1 MEVKIKTKLDEES
14 LKIVQVQIGDIIQ
27 QIEKLETMTNDLV
40 SKIKKIKISITDC
53 QVDSPT

>member
-27 QIEKLETMTNDLV
+27 QIEKLETMTNDLA
-40 SKIKKIKISITDC
+40 SKIKKIKILITDC
-53 QVDSPT
+53 QVEN